1 MSMNR
6 REFSQAA
13 TGVAGVALA
22 SSTLWTGLAHA
33 QAKKPEAGKDYLV
46 VDPRAA
52 VDAPAGKVEVVEFFG
67 YFCPHCNAFE
77 PTLSAWLKTLPAH
90 VAFRRAHVAFSDAM
104 APQQRL
110 FLSLD
115 AMGLIEKMQ
124 SSVFAA
130 IHKDK
135 LKLNTRDEIVEWVAK
150 QGVDKAKFLEN
161 YNSFSIATK
170 ASRMTQLQ
178 NAYKLEGVPALGVAG
193 RFYVD
198 GTLAGSMLR
207 VLQVADY
214 LIAEV
219 KAGR

>member
-178 NAYKLEGVPALGVAG
+178 NAYKLEGVPALGIAG

-198 GTLAGSMLR
+198 GTLAGSMPR
-207 VLQVADY
+207 VLQVVDY

>member
-33 QAKKPEAGKDYLV
+33 QAKKTEAGKDYLV

-90 VAFRRAHVAFSDAM
+90 VAFRRAHVAFNDAM

-124 SSVFAA
+124 TSVFSA

-135 LKLNTRDEIVEWVAK
+135 LKLNTRDEIVEWVVK

-178 NAYKLEGVPALGVAG
+178 NAYKLEGVPALGIAG
-193 RFYVD
+193 RFYID
-198 GTLAGSMLR
+198 GTLAGSMPR

>member
-52 VDAPAGKVEVVEFFG
+52 VDAPVGKVEVVEFFG

-90 VAFRRAHVAFSDAM
+90 VAFRRAHVAFNDAM

-124 SSVFAA
+124 TSVFSA

-135 LKLNTRDEIVEWVAK
+135 LKLNTRDEIVEWVVK

-178 NAYKLEGVPALGVAG
+178 NAYKLEGVPALGIAG
-193 RFYVD
+193 RFYID
-198 GTLAGSMLR
+198 GTLAGSMPR

>member
-22 SSTLWTGLAHA
+22 SSTFWTGWAHA

-178 NAYKLEGVPALGVAG
+178 NAYKLEGVPALGIAG

-198 GTLAGSMLR
+198 GTLAGSMPR

>member
-90 VAFRRAHVAFSDAM
+90 VAFRRAHVAFNDAM

-124 SSVFAA
+124 TSVFSA

-135 LKLNTRDEIVEWVAK
+135 LKLNTRDEIVEWVVK

-178 NAYKLEGVPALGVAG
+178 NAYKLEGVPALGIAG
-193 RFYVD
+193 RFYID
-198 GTLAGSMLR
+198 GTLAGSMPR

>member
-1 MSMNR
+1 MNMNR

-13 TGVAGVALA
+13 TGAAGMALA

-46 VDPRAA
+46 IDPRAT

-67 YFCPHCNAFE
+67 YFCPHCNSFE

-90 VAFRRAHVAFSDAM
+90 VAFRRAHVAFNDAM

-110 FLSLD
+110 FLALD
-115 AMGLIEKMQ
+115 AMGLVEKMQ
-124 SSVFAA
+124 VSVFSA

-135 LKLNTRDEIVEWVAK
+135 LKLNTRDEIVEWVVK

-178 NAYKLEGVPALGVAG
+178 NAYKLEGVPALGIAG
-193 RFYVD
+193 RFYID
-198 GTLAGSMLR
+198 GTLAGSMPR
-207 VLQVADY
+207 VLQIADY
-214 LIAEV
+214 LITEV

>member
-6 REFSQAA
+6 REFSQTAA
-13 TGVAGVALA
+13 GAAGVALA
-22 SSTLWTGLAHA
+22 SSPLWMGAAHA
-33 QAKKPEAGKDYLV
+33 QPKKPEAGKDYLV

-90 VAFRRAHVAFSDAM
+90 VAFRRAHVAFNDAM

-124 SSVFAA
+124 ASVFAA
-130 IHKDK
+130 IHRDK
-135 LKLNTRDEIVEWVAK
+135 IKLNTREEVVDWVVK
-150 QGVDKAKFLEN
+150 QGIDKTKFLEN

-178 NAYKLEGVPALGVAG
+178 NAYKLEGVPALGIAG
-193 RFYVD
+193 RFYID
-198 GTLAGSMLR
+198 GTLAGSMPR